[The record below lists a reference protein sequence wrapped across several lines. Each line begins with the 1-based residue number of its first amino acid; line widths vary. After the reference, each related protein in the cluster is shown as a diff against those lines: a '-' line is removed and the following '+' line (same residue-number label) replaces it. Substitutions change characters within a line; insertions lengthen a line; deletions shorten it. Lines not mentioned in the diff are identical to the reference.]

1 MEPSR
6 IERVKRGAIMGGAV
20 GLCLGLVL
28 GTWTIF
34 KHGPGSRG
42 YINTLSQFMA
52 TSAGSF
58 ALFMSIGSFIRS
70 EEASNN
76 SNSGNNNNTLQPQNL
91 MWKQHLEKRRLFVS
105 RGFANLP
112 VEVLERQKWDRSMVG
127 IVKDQ
132 DS

>member
-6 IERVKRGAIMGGAV
+6 IERVKRGAIMGGTV

-58 ALFMSIGSFIRS
+58 ALFMSIGSFIR
-70 EEASNN
+70 
-76 SNSGNNNNTLQPQNL
+76 
-91 MWKQHLEKRRLFVS
+91 R
-105 RGFANLP
+105 FANLP
-112 VEVLERQKWDRSMVG
+112 AEVLERQKWDHKMVG
-127 IVKDQ
+127 IIKDQ